1 MSSQPSDPPGRGRAR
16 AVRRVPVQARS
27 RERVAALLAAAE
39 RVLVEEGAEHLTTG
53 RICRV
58 AGVPSSALYQYFS
71 DRQDIL
77 EALGDRYLGEFRTAN
92 SHLLAQARTERWDD
106 VVGRLLEA
114 YLELYR
120 SLPGFRALWLAHFDA
135 ALASRY
141 DSHLDAMGEG
151 LLAILEI
158 QLALEEPAR
167 ARTACHVAMRTG
179 DALLRWAFDADPEG
193 DADVLVETERLMRL
207 YLKDVVQHAPSDD
220 G

>member
-1 MSSQPSDPPGRGRAR
+1 MSSQPSGTPGPGRAR
-16 AVRRVPVQARS
+16 ASRRVPVQARS

-71 DRQDIL
+71 DRQDVL
-77 EALGDRYLGEFRTAN
+77 EALGDRYLEQFRTAN
-92 SHLLAQARTERWDD
+92 AHLLAQARTDRWDD

-114 YLELYR
+114 YLQLYR

-141 DSHLDAMGEG
+141 DAHLDAMGEG
-151 LLAILEI
+151 LLSILEV
-158 QLALEEPAR
+158 QLSLAEPAR

-179 DALLRWAFDADPEG
+179 DALLRWAFADDPSG
-193 DADVLVETERLMRL
+193 DFDVLLETDRLMRL
-207 YLKDVVQHAPSDD
+207 YLQDVVGRKAE